1 MTRYVEEPETD
12 IGPTSL
18 LLDPMIMFYQDLVR
32 DDRDFPSMRDPER
45 IPVFEFYP
53 KDHHDNRVPDIE
65 TRRTKAYIVGWEL
78 RKDHPTLPQR
88 G

>member
-1 MTRYVEEPETD
+1 MQQLTEPEVD
-12 IGPTSL
+12 RKPESSL
-18 LLDPMIMFYQDLVR
+18 EDPMVMFLHDLI
-32 DDRDFPSMRDPER
+32 DDERDFPLMSDPER
-45 IPVFEFYP
+45 IPVFECHS
-53 KDHHDNRVPDIE
+53 KDYEDGRVPDIE